1 MQSDHFAAATKNLQ
15 RYLRALSYF
24 TSEIGKAPIDGVFD
38 EATERA
44 LSDFQRVEGLPVTG
58 RADQETH
65 ERLYARYLEN
75 HTARDAPVRIAH
87 FPRIPDGYTVA
98 KGETQFLVRVI
109 QHALGELSV
118 LYGFPA
124 PLEDGSYGDNTAA
137 AVRAL
142 QEKHLL
148 PGTGE
153 VDLAT
158 WNALADAYNQAFGGY
173 FAQ

>member
-1 MQSDHFAAATKNLQ
+1 MQSENLVAATKNLQ

-24 TSEIGKAPIDGVFD
+24 TSEISKAPIDGVFD
-38 EATERA
+38 EVTERA
-44 LSDFQRVEGLPVTG
+44 LSDFQRTEGLPVTG
-58 RADQETH
+58 RADRETH

-75 HTARDAPVRIAH
+75 ATARNAPVRIAH

-98 KGETQFLVRVI
+98 EGETQFLVRVI
-109 QHALGELSV
+109 QHALGELSL
-118 LYGFPA
+118 LYNFPA
-124 PLEDGSYGDNTAA
+124 PPEDGVYGADTAA
-137 AVRAL
+137 AVRVF

-148 PGTGE
+148 PVTGA